1 MRKERLMDD
10 RADDDPGLSED
21 ARPESMAADE
31 EEPDGGEDPG
41 WRFGASLACA
51 GTAIDAA
58 LLAVGAL
65 SGAPGALAGYGGA
78 CAMAVLC
85 ALFLR
90 DARGRLRAGRW
101 ARSRTAEFALPAL
114 LLLAVAVLLAHGVE
128 LAYLAP
134 ALIPL
139 PFYAWEVMQPDAHPP
154 DDPESASSATMLPL
168 QIVVESADEDGA
180 GDDARD
186 GEDDARDDGD
196 DAPHT
201 ISMERVIAET
211 VDTLP
216 PGIAARLLGW
226 SIAVREEEWPPQP
239 GRVVFGVC
247 IRDARLI
254 VIYRRPLTA
263 AYPDASELRRQ
274 VAYTVLHEVA
284 HALGL
289 DERQVRELGW
299 LEPPYS
305 EAAGKPGVERY

>member
-1 MRKERLMDD
+1 MDD
-10 RADDDPGLSED
+10 RAGDDPGLAGD
-21 ARPESMAADE
+21 AQPGPIAADGK
-31 EEPDGGEDPG
+31 EPDGDDDEDPG
-41 WRFGASLACA
+41 WRFGASLACV
-51 GTAIDAA
+51 GTAVDTA
-58 LLAVGAL
+58 LLAR
-65 SGAPGALAGYGGA
+65 SALAGSLGSLTGYGGA

-90 DARGRLRAGRW
+90 DARGRSRAGRW
-101 ARSRTAEFALPAL
+101 ARDRTAEFALPAL
-114 LLLAVAVLLAHGVE
+114 LLLVVAVLLAQGAG

-139 PFYAWEVMQPDAHPP
+139 PFYAWEVMQPDAHSP
-154 DDPESASSATMLPL
+154 SLSATMLPL
-168 QIVVESADEDGA
+168 QIVVESADEEGTGDDSPNAGDGSPNA
-180 GDDARD
+180 GDDAPD
-186 GEDDARDDGD
+186 
-196 DAPHT
+196 T

-226 SIAVREEEWPPQP
+226 SIVVRAEERPRQP

-263 AYPDASELRRQ
+263 AYPNASDLRRQ

-299 LEPPYS
+299 LEPPQGVRG
-305 EAAGKPGVERY
+305 EMADTPAAERY